1 MSPTGA
7 AITLEALS
15 TGLRQ
20 CQSESTNPVAVGLAG
35 RCRPVTAG
43 TSYRSP
49 PDVSGRLGSQPRLRI
64 PQGSD
69 ALGNCETPS
78 AYEHTFDQSQLL
90 VGDSNRTDLRDTR
103 AASTNSTPV
112 HASLGPDCPSCSWLS
127 LHPTLRRK
135 RLVPIEANVSR
146 PQAAVP
152 DCPNRNELGLAK
164 GLPTNALAIA
174 GRCSDGQTNKRLSRT
189 YPLVGTRLRES
200 RNVQSSPYTTAV
212 ERHVLLLL
220 LRDCARR

>member
-1 MSPTGA
+1 MSVLKHKPCSCRLSRAVQTRYGRDLLQIATGRFR
-7 AITLEALS
+7 EA
-15 TGLRQ
+15 G
-20 CQSESTNPVAVGLAG
+20 ESTATKD
-35 RCRPVTAG
+35 TAG
-43 TSYRSP
+43 GATHSGIAKHRRRTSTLSISLSSSSAIPIGQISATRAPLQQIP
-49 PDVSGRLGSQPRLRI
+49 PRYMPLS
-64 PQGSD
+64 
-69 ALGNCETPS
+69 
-78 AYEHTFDQSQLL
+78 DQSAHP
-90 VGDSNRTDLRDTR
+90 
-103 AASTNSTPV
+103 AAGGRYIPRGAEN
-112 HASLGPDCPSCSWLS
+112 
-127 LHPTLRRK
+127 

-152 DCPNRNELGLAK
+152 DCRNRNELGLAK